1 MPSDNRKGKEI
12 KDITDRWMYAIVM
25 DVRAGVGLDG
35 TNKAETIINKERK
48 KTHIKMME
56 GNRLGGT
63 KERAEAF
70 NVLDGQ
76 YVYTYRL
83 AAGSKAQ
90 DEPQPTPQQASKQK
104 MEHEPPKE
112 IKKDVGFFL
121 IRKGGQ

>member
-1 MPSDNRKGKEI
+1 
-12 KDITDRWMYAIVM
+12 
-25 DVRAGVGLDG
+25 
-35 TNKAETIINKERK
+35 
-48 KTHIKMME
+48 MME
-56 GNRLGGT
+56 GNRIGGT

-121 IRKGGQ
+121 IRKRGPITSPTTPQQGLGATRKKEEMCSCIRV

>member
-1 MPSDNRKGKEI
+1 
-12 KDITDRWMYAIVM
+12 
-25 DVRAGVGLDG
+25 
-35 TNKAETIINKERK
+35 
-48 KTHIKMME
+48 MME
-56 GNRLGGT
+56 GNRIGGT

-121 IRKGGQ
+121 IRKRGPITSPTTPPPTAGVGGNKKKGRDVLLYTCMRPLHFTRDI